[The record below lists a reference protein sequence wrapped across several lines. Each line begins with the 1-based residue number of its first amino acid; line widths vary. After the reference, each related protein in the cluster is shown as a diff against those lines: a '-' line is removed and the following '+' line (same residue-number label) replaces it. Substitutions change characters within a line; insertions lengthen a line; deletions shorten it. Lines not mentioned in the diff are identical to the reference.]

1 MGRNM
6 FIERYFKEPIKYAIS
21 DWKKIFVGGTF
32 GLIFYIST
40 DLLSLILP
48 DFSLFYQLSTMEQII
63 AVILGILALLG
74 LILLIIQTG
83 YFIKIAKNTIEGD
96 DNLPKWEN
104 FKDLF
109 LKGIKYAV
117 GMILLGIIIFAIPTI
132 VLGIGIY
139 LYIPFIQNLSGVSG
153 IIFNLPPIGVPEPL
167 VWITFIFAILLYIV
181 GFVIY
186 TLYEPLATVNF
197 AKKGFRG
204 FFEFNYILKL
214 MSLEYLLLVITYN
227 VGIFIIISAIGVV
240 FTIFRFIFD
249 MVLPNIVIYETL
261 GIIWDSMSA
270 FISFFIY
277 VIFYKSFSNYY
288 VDKID
293 KK

>member
-1 MGRNM
+1 
-6 FIERYFKEPIKYAIS
+6 
-21 DWKKIFVGGTF
+21 
-32 GLIFYIST
+32 
-40 DLLSLILP
+40 
-48 DFSLFYQLSTMEQII
+48 MEQII

-83 YFIKIAKNTIEGD
+83 YFIKIAKNTVEGD

-109 LKGIKYAV
+109 IKGIKYAV

-139 LYIPFIQNLSGVSG
+139 LYISFVHELSGASVNMPY
-153 IIFNLPPIGVPEPL
+153 NLPPIGAPEPL
-167 VWITFIFAILLYIV
+167 VWITFIFAILLYVV
-181 GFVIY
+181 GFVVY
-186 TLYEPLATVNF
+186 TIYEPLATVNF

-214 MSLEYLLLVITYN
+214 MSLEYLLLVILYN
-227 VGIFIIISAIGVV
+227 IGMFVIISAIAM
-240 FTIFRFIFD
+240 IFAMFGIIFD
-249 MVLPNIVIYETL
+249 VVLSNIVIYETL
-261 GIIWDSMSA
+261 NVIGDSIIA